1 MLQAS
6 SGVENQRN
14 RRNLEGKMPKKTNG
28 KKEGRCREA
37 GLGAGLEAGLEN
49 DQIHKSSKSFNFWA
63 KLAKSDAIERWM
75 GSLGDRSVD
84 QNYQKRTQ
92 TIDRS
97 KIA

>member
-1 MLQAS
+1 M
-6 SGVENQRN
+6 QR
-14 RRNLEGKMPKKTNG
+14 
-28 KKEGRCREA
+28 GRPGSRPRPGWRPGWTDE
-37 GLGAGLEAGLEN
+37 LEN
-49 DQIHKSSKSFNFWA
+49 DQIRKSSKSFNFWA